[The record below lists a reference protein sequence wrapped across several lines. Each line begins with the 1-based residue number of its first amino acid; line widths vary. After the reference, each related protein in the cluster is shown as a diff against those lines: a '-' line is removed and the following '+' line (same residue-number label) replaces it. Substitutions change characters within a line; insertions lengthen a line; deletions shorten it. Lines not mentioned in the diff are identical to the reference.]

1 MDTEGYNFDRF
12 SGKELDREIDAE
24 EGLDEISSED
34 LAADYKRFCLKLS
47 SKLPPEFNQELENI
61 ISNIEFY
68 YDPKVEGDW
77 KEDVFEPLDDLI
89 DKLELASADEIET
102 DEDEYAD
109 EISEILKATV
119 DLKKNKV
126 N

>member
-68 YDPKVEGDW
+68 YDPKAEGDW

-109 EISEILKATV
+109 EISEILKATI